1 MRRTART
8 ARTAT
13 VTALCAAALTLAPTA
28 AHAASDPTPGTYAVE
43 WSSSDLLSV
52 AADGTGTVVAA
63 NAGPVSVTG
72 FDVDETGAGYAIR
85 WDSDALYAVDI
96 SGASSQAAAITD
108 GSATYT
114 FCTALDY
121 TDGVIW
127 IACNISGNR
136 SAVGTVDPTTG
147 LFTITALTLSPLSS
161 LATDPVSGVLYGFGH
176 DGSVQSIVGAD
187 VTVVADP
194 TRTSIWAADFA
205 ADGTLWVAVG
215 ATATLTTLGAWTPVV
230 INTGLA
236 DQFYESLT
244 VVSAPAAPAAPT
256 APTAP
261 ELASTGLNGTGASI
275 ALGAAAVIVVGGLLL
290 VIRRRAARSHD

>member
-1 MRRTART
+1 MRRT

-13 VTALCAAALTLAPTA
+13 VTALSAAALTLAPTA
-28 AHAASDPTPGTYAVE
+28 AHAASDPTPGTYAIE
-43 WSSSDLLSV
+43 WSSSDLLSI
-52 AADGTGTVVAA
+52 AADGTETVVAA
-63 NAGPVSVTG
+63 NAGPVEVTG
-72 FDVDETGAGYAIR
+72 FDVDETGAGYAIS
-85 WDSDALYAVDI
+85 WGSDALYAVDI
-96 SGASSQAAAITD
+96 SGASSQVAVIGD
-108 GSATYT
+108 GSAM
-114 FCTALDY
+114 FSECTGLDY
-121 TDGVIW
+121 TDGVIR
-127 IACNISGNR
+127 IACNTFGNR

-187 VTVVADP
+187 VTFVAGP
-194 TRTSIWAADFA
+194 TGTSIWAADFA

-215 ATATLTTLGAWTPVV
+215 SAANLTVLGPWTPVV

-236 DQFYESLT
+236 GQFYESIT
-244 VVSAPAAPAAPT
+244 VVSAPPAPAAPT